1 MYIVCLHIS
10 VCVELLLLYTVLI
23 VADILNMHCYNL
35 LPGCPVLIASCM
47 NVWTLALKGQ
57 VILETDLK

>member
-1 MYIVCLHIS
+1 MYIICFRIS
-10 VCVELLLLYTVLI
+10 VCVELLLLYTILI
-23 VADILNMHCYNL
+23 IADILNMHCYNL

-47 NVWTLALKGQ
+47 NVRTLALKGL

>member
-1 MYIVCLHIS
+1 MYIVCFLNW
-10 VCVELLLLYTVLI
+10 VYVELLLMYTVLI

-47 NVWTLALKGQ
+47 NVRTLALKGL
-57 VILETDLK
+57 VVLETDLE